1 MHARDRGLNVPL
13 EIEHLADVFVEVA
26 DTLVADFDL
35 IEFLHTVARHAA
47 DIGGAAAAG
56 LMLSG
61 QDGTLHH
68 IGASSEDARLLELF
82 QIQNDEGP
90 CLVAYRTGRQVVV
103 PDLTEGRG
111 RWPRFADRALA
122 AGVASVYA
130 FPMRLRD
137 QMIGG
142 LNVFLI
148 ERRDLDEGDAR
159 LLQALADLAT
169 ISLIQ
174 EQAVARADVL
184 TEQLQAALNSRI
196 VIEQAKGAVART
208 FGISVDEAFTMLRGH
223 ARTSRRRLTEVAHE
237 VVTSADG
244 PGLLRPE

>member
-1 MHARDRGLNVPL
+1 MNVPM
-13 EIEHLADVFVEVA
+13 EIEQLADVFVEVA

-35 IEFLHTVARHAA
+35 IEFLHTVARHATK
-47 DIGGAAAAG
+47 IGGAAASG

-68 IGASSEDARLLELF
+68 VGASSEDARLLELF

-90 CLVAYRTGRQVVV
+90 CLLSYRTGQQVVV
-103 PDLTEGRG
+103 PDLTDGRD

-122 AGVASVYA
+122 AGFESVYA

-137 QMIGG
+137 QVIGG
-142 LNVFLI
+142 LYVFQT
-148 ERRDLDEGDAR
+148 ERRDLDDGEAR

-208 FGISVDEAFTMLRGH
+208 FGVGVDEAFAMLRGH
-223 ARTSRRRLTEVAHE
+223 ARTSRRRLTDVAHE
-237 VVTSADG
+237 VVTSPEG
-244 PGLLRPE
+244 PGLLRPPAT

>member
-1 MHARDRGLNVPL
+1 VTM
-13 EIEHLADVFVEVA
+13 EIEQLADVFVEVA

-47 DIGGAAAAG
+47 EIGGSAAG

-68 IGASSEDARLLELF
+68 VGASSDDARLLELF

-90 CLVAYRTGRQVVV
+90 CLVSFKTGRHVAV
-103 PDLTEGRG
+103 PDLREDDK
-111 RWPRFADRALA
+111 RWPRFAERAVA
-122 AGVASVYA
+122 AGFASVYA

-137 QMIGG
+137 QVIGG
-142 LNVFLI
+142 LNVFQA
-148 ERRDLDEGDAR
+148 ERRDLDDGDAR

-174 EQAVARADVL
+174 ERAVARADVL
-184 TEQLQAALNSRI
+184 TEQLQVALNSRI

-208 FGISVDEAFTMLRGH
+208 FGIGVDEAFELLRGH
-223 ARTSRRRLTEVAHE
+223 ARTTRRKLTEVAHE
-237 VVTSADG
+237 VVTSAEG
-244 PGLLRPE
+244 PGTLRRS

>member
-1 MHARDRGLNVPL
+1 MPM
-13 EIEHLADVFVEVA
+13 EIEQLADVFVEVA
-26 DTLVADFDL
+26 DTLVADFDV

-47 DIGGAAAAG
+47 EMGGAAAG

-90 CLVAYRTGRQVVV
+90 CLLCFRTGRRVVV
-103 PDLTEGRG
+103 PDLSEGDE
-111 RWPRFADRALA
+111 RWPRFADRAVA
-122 AGVASVYA
+122 AGFTAVHA

-137 QMIGG
+137 HVIGG
-142 LNVFLI
+142 LNVFQI

-208 FGISVDEAFTMLRGH
+208 FDIGVDEAFAMLRSH
-223 ARTSRRRLTEVAHE
+223 ARTSRRRLTDVAHQ
-237 VVTSADG
+237 VVTSPEG
-244 PGLLRPE
+244 PLLLRPE

>member
-1 MHARDRGLNVPL
+1 MAM

-26 DTLVADFDL
+26 DTLVADFDV
-35 IEFLHTVARHAA
+35 IEFLHSVARHAA
-47 DIGGAAAAG
+47 EIGGAAAG

-90 CLVAYRTGRQVVV
+90 CLLSFRTGSRVMV
-103 PDLTEGRG
+103 PELRSGDE
-111 RWPRFADRALA
+111 RWPRFADRAVEAGFA
-122 AGVASVYA
+122 AVYA

-137 QMIGG
+137 QVIGG
-142 LNVFLI
+142 LNVFQT
-148 ERRDLDEGDAR
+148 ERRDIDEVDAR

-174 EQAVARADVL
+174 EQAVARAGML
-184 TEQLQAALNSRI
+184 TEQLQSALNSRI

-208 FGISVDEAFTMLRGH
+208 FDVGVDEAFELLRGH
-223 ARTSRRRLTEVAHE
+223 ARTSRRRLTDVAHD
-237 VVTSADG
+237 VVTSAEG
-244 PGLLRPE
+244 PAMLRPS